1 MESVPNIFFFVLFAG
16 AFKSDGTIN
25 WECPCI
31 QRDVVGPC
39 GVEFRNTF
47 TAYANMRTENAQ
59 QTSDEFMK
67 AYSDFNTCSKKYPEY
82 YYTSQKE
89 EENED
94 DLDIENLDVVPDEL
108 VDESGENK
116 DQNESAKT
124 EAS

>member
-1 MESVPNIFFFVLFAG
+1 
-16 AFKSDGTIN
+16 
-25 WECPCI
+25 
-31 QRDVVGPC
+31 
-39 GVEFRNTF
+39 
-47 TAYANMRTENAQ
+47 MRTENAQ
-59 QTSDEFMK
+59 QTSDDFMK

-108 VDESGENK
+108 VDEGGENK

-124 EAS
+124 EASWWWFLLEFIGYNLYSAKARPKCKVNLR

>member
-1 MESVPNIFFFVLFAG
+1 
-16 AFKSDGTIN
+16 
-25 WECPCI
+25 
-31 QRDVVGPC
+31 
-39 GVEFRNTF
+39 
-47 TAYANMRTENAQ
+47 MRTENAQ

-94 DLDIENLDVVPDEL
+94 DLDIDNLDVVPDEL
-108 VDESGENK
+108 VDEGGENN

-124 EAS
+124 EASWWLFKIRIHRQQICTPRKLDQMQGESKIDTVFNLLKKELCVHNF